1 MISTRLASKRDR
13 MPKIAIA
20 GLNELQKKRSVKF
33 KFRRDGISRDG
44 FAAMVD
50 GQVIAF
56 ENVCRHLPLTIDYGD
71 NQFFTGDGKAI
82 ICKTHG
88 AVYEPLT
95 GLCTEGPCKG
105 ASLFKVPFE
114 VRDGSVWI
122 ETEE

>member
-1 MISTRLASKRDR
+1 
-13 MPKIAIA
+13 MPEIAIA
-20 GLNELQKKRSVKF
+20 ALDDLRRRQSVKF

-44 FAAMVD
+44 FAALFN
-50 GQVIAF
+50 GQVIVY
-56 ENVCRHLPLTIDYGD
+56 ENVCRHLPLSIDYGD
-71 NQFFTGDGKAI
+71 NRFFTGDGKQI

-105 ASLFKVPFE
+105 ASLFKIPFE
-114 VRDGSVWI
+114 VRDGKVWT